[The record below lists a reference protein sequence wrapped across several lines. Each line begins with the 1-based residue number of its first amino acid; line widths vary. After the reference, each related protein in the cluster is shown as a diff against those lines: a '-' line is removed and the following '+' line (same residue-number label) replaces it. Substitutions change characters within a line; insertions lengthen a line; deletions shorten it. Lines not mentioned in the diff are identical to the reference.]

1 MNIATSTTNKII
13 HSHMPLSYNEVRK
26 LILQTL
32 DERPQGTKVEVPNQQ
47 NYELALLDYVQ
58 QLETAMSTSIVG
70 IADAET
76 EPIEPPSARVA
87 YLSQVGVD
95 QTVIYRKFVDA
106 QLNPITVTTDE
117 THVGFVVLFW
127 NTNYWQVQT
136 VMIPAYSAGGEVEV
150 GAVRFD
156 IAQELKTNE
165 QQQARENINAASQ
178 DSVDELANVVY
189 TQYTDLTCQTVPDIF
204 EENVETEV
212 TLAWETK
219 FNDQPVT
226 PDSIEVRKDEAVLVT
241 DPDVKSVTDNITTTQ
256 EYEITAVIK
265 GIVKAVTVTVNAY
278 RRMYFDA
285 SPKASVESADVLGMY
300 QQPIKPSPA
309 GEVTVDV
316 GANEYLWLCVPD
328 DMTINNVTS
337 SGFDV
342 PMALPII
349 VTVEGKGN
357 YKCYRSAGPWA
368 AGRFN
373 GIIE

>member
-1 MNIATSTTNKII
+1 
-13 HSHMPLSYNEVRK
+13 MPLSYNEVRK

-226 PDSIEVRKDEAVLVT
+226 PDSIEVRKGEAVLVT